1 MSTNSITVTVL
12 AVFALG
18 CGAGE
23 QTPAAEPAAT
33 PEAPT
38 DPVQA
43 KIDQAMR
50 AAPAALAAG
59 ATIMDWPGEDGQMKE
74 LRAGSNGWMCMP
86 SSPTPAGAPQEG
98 ENAMC
103 LDQAWQGWAAAWT
116 SKGPVPK
123 FDGIGVAY
131 MLLGDRGASNVDPY
145 AAGPTADNQWVLEGP
160 HVMLIAADPAIWNS
174 LPTDPENG
182 GPYVMWKGTPYVH
195 VMVPLK

>member
-1 MSTNSITVTVL
+1 MSGSFIRLSLL
-12 AVFALG
+12 AAFALG
-18 CGAGE
+18 CTGE
-23 QTPAAEPAAT
+23 APPPAEEPAA
-33 PEAPT
+33 APAPV

-43 KIDQAMR
+43 KIEQAMR
-50 AAPAALAAG
+50 AAPASLAAG
-59 ATIMDWPGEDGQMKE
+59 AMIMDWPGDDGQMRE
-74 LRAGSNGWMCMP
+74 LRPGTNGWMCMP

-145 AAGPTADNQWVLEGP
+145 ATGPTPDNQWVLEGP
-160 HVMLIAADPAIWNS
+160 HLMLLASDPAVWDR